1 MGRLHCCGS
10 VSNVGSRSPRRGM
23 SGNAPIASRNGAS
36 TWLCAANWRIPACG
50 CSRGRALVKSREVSR
65 MGTVAVPVI
74 ILLLVILWAAWFA
87 QDDG

>member
-1 MGRLHCCGS
+1 MARVPGS
-10 VSNVGSRSPRRGM
+10 APRTGVSRRVDVAG
-23 SGNAPIASRNGAS
+23 
-36 TWLCAANWRIPACG
+36 
-50 CSRGRALVKSREVSR
+50 GRALVKSREVSR